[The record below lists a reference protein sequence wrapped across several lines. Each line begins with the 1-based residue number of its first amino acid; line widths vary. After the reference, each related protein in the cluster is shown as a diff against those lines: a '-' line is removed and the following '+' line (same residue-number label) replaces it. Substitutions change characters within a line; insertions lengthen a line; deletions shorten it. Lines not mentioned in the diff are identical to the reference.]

1 MLRRTITGA
10 AIAIVFIGVLLLGEF
25 VDRAFMSAFL
35 YIVVAVCILEVRH
48 ALGERIPKQYNWL
61 IWLYAML
68 YGLPYFFFGFRGII
82 FLTILAFIA
91 ACFIAVAN
99 NHPDNVLQNIA
110 FLLIYP
116 GVLFSTLLYIN
127 RSASTRLIL
136 PGDPVYELVI
146 NSLWRGE
153 QLLPYN
159 TVGLSLVFAVSWFTD
174 TGAYIFGTTFGKH
187 KLCPQ
192 ISPNKT
198 VEGSIGGIFGGLLG
212 AALVFLLFELNIFGI
227 FRSGLPVKMS
237 LKILDYV
244 LIGFFGAIFTQLGD
258 LVASLVKRHCG
269 IKDYSNLLGSHGGF
283 MDRFDGI
290 IFNSC
295 FVAAIFT
302 FIL

>member
-1 MLRRTITGA
+1 MLRRSITGA

-25 VDRAFMSAFL
+25 VDRAITSAFL
-35 YIVVAVCILEVRH
+35 YAVVAICIIEVRH
-48 ALGERIPKQYNWL
+48 ALGERIPKEYNWI
-61 IWLYAML
+61 IWGYAAL
-68 YGLPYFFFGFRGII
+68 YGLPYFFFGFRGIM
-82 FLTILAFIA
+82 FLTILAFIL
-91 ACFIAVAN
+91 ACLVAVRH
-99 NHPDNVLQNIA
+99 NHADNVLQNMA
-110 FLLIYP
+110 FVLIYP
-116 GVLFSTLLYIN
+116 GVLFSALLYIN

-136 PGDPVYELVI
+136 PDDPVYQWVI

-159 TVGLSLVFAVSWFTD
+159 TVGLALVFAVSWFTD
-174 TGAYIFGTTFGKH
+174 TGAYIFGSALGKH

-192 ISPNKT
+192 ISPKKT
-198 VEGSIGGIFGGLLG
+198 VEGAIGGIIGGLLG
-212 AALVFLLFELNIFGI
+212 AAVVFILFELNIFGV
-227 FRSGLPVKMS
+227 FKSGLPVRMS

-244 LIGFFGAIFTQLGD
+244 LIGFFGAVLTQLGD

-290 IFNSC
+290 MFNAC
-295 FVAAIFT
+295 FVAAIYT